1 LSSPTTPTPCV
12 KPFLLAVVAF
22 VLRTRIRMKFVRKAR
37 AAAGS
42 VVFLVLA
49 PGVVAGLVPWW
60 LTGWRVRQ
68 PLPYWLPVS
77 VGGSILLAAGVVVLL
92 QAFARFVVEGLGT
105 PAPVAP
111 TERLVVGGLYRYVRN
126 PMYLAVAAT
135 IVGQALALGQP
146 ILLVYG
152 AAFAVA
158 VAAFV
163 HWYEEPTLRRQF
175 GEEYEAYRR
184 AVPAWWRGSVE
195 GKPSTRPCPLGTN
208 GAPGGCGLPR
218 ALERPAGIR
227 APTPC
232 SAGLLPRRRRT
243 SSRRRGRTC

>member
-1 LSSPTTPTPCV
+1 V
-12 KPFLLAVVAF
+12 
-22 VLRTRIRMKFVRKAR
+22 
-37 AAAGS
+37 GS
-42 VVFLVLA
+42 LVFLVLA
-49 PGVVAGLVPWW
+49 PGIVAGLVPWW
-60 LTGWRVRQ
+60 LTDWRVRE
-68 PLPYWLPVS
+68 PLPYWAPLRVA
-77 VGGSILLAAGVVVLL
+77 GLILLAAGVAVLL

-146 ILLVYG
+146 ILLLYA

-175 GEEYEAYRR
+175 GQQYEAYRA
-184 AVPAWWRGSVE
+184 AVPAWW
-195 GKPSTRPCPLGTN
+195 
-208 GAPGGCGLPR
+208 
-218 ALERPAGIR
+218 
-227 APTPC
+227 
-232 SAGLLPRRRRT
+232 PRREPWKAGKVDH
-243 SSRRRGRTC
+243 S